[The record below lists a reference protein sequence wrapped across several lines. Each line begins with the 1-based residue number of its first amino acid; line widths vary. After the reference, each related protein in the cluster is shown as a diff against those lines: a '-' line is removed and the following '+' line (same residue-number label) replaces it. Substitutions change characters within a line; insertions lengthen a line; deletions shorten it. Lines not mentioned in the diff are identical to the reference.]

1 MIFTVYEFVPQLSLK
16 YFSFGY
22 STAARTLSPVFTHIS
37 HPPYPHIHTDIY
49 TKKMARAHH
58 VPIVPGSTYLLHTLL
73 PCKNFI
79 TSHIDAFRRF
89 HHGRQT
95 SFQTSKI
102 RIDAIASAP
111 PPSPLSVPR
120 IEDVHPPEYR
130 REASHDL
137 PLRRGGRGHDPSLAS
152 SATIQK

>member
-1 MIFTVYEFVPQLSLK
+1 VAE
-16 YFSFGY
+16 
-22 STAARTLSPVFTHIS
+22 FTHTKFT
-37 HPPYPHIHTDIY
+37 HPHPHLTLPSYPHIHTDIS

-58 VPIVPGSTYLLHTLL
+58 VPIVGSTYLSYYTLLL
-73 PCKNFI
+73 PCKNLI
-79 TSHIDAFRRF
+79 TSHIDAFCRF

-120 IEDVHPPEYR
+120 IEDGGTCSNHPP
-130 REASHDL
+130 
-137 PLRRGGRGHDPSLAS
+137 RGGIGGGGTTTRIVTWRRMPTTRGCS
-152 SATIQK
+152 SGESFVEGGGW